1 MYLKGKKINDKQT
14 TGKKEI
20 WQFPKNKLIIT
31 NEVIN
36 FFLLTLKK
44 IKLAMQ
50 VLINTVI
57 IYHNVKWEIFAPH

>member
-57 IYHNVKWEIFAPH
+57 IYHNVK